1 MDKGQFAILRFAKYK
16 GPEISNIEAHNER
29 TKEKYASN
37 PDVDTSRS
45 KDNFH
50 IIQPTDKYR
59 AMSEALIKQ
68 YECPRARSDSVRIVE
83 TLITASPE
91 FFKGKK
97 KSEIRGFF
105 EHAVDFLK
113 QELGED
119 RLISAVVHMD
129 EKTPHMHVSFVP
141 ITQDGHLSAKRILGN
156 RKTLTAWQ
164 DRYWK
169 HMVSK
174 YPELERGE
182 SASKTGREHIPP
194 RVFKQAANLNKQA
207 KRIHELLADANPF
220 HAKKNA
226 EELDKLLRS
235 FIPDYGRFA
244 TKARLYEQ
252 TIKDLK
258 ADKSNLEAK
267 NEDLKGDLKEA
278 NDKVKS
284 RKLDEAQLKADLYNL
299 QRQMDTTCS
308 ARWTR
313 SRRRSWRCIPA
324 NLHTE
329 RGGLQMR
336 CEVPVW
342 EKANLT
348 LEEAA
353 AYSGIGINKL
363 RELSDS
369 DDCKFVLWVG
379 SKRLLK
385 RRPLEQYLEQAY
397 SI

>member
-59 AMSEALIKQ
+59 AMSETLIKQ
-68 YECPRARSDSVRIVE
+68 YDCPRVRSDSVRIVE

-105 EHAVDFLK
+105 EHAVDFLR

-119 RLISAVVHMD
+119 RLVSAVVHMD

-141 ITQDGHLSAKRILGN
+141 ITEDGHLSAKLILGN

-169 HMVSK
+169 HMVDK

-207 KRIHELLADANPF
+207 KRIFELLEDTNPF
-220 HAKKNA
+220 NAKKNA
-226 EELDKLLRS
+226 VELDRLLH
-235 FIPDYGRFA
+235 RFFPEMGKFL
-244 TKARLYEQ
+244 TKTKQYEQ
-252 TIKDLK
+252 AI
-258 ADKSNLEAK
+258 AQLE
-267 NEDLKGDLKEA
+267 DSKGKLESRNAELRQELKEA
-278 NDKVKS
+278 TTVSTK
-284 RKLDEAQLKADLYNL
+284 RKLEESQLKADYYNL
-299 QRQMDTTCS
+299 QRVMQK
-308 ARWTR
+308 
-313 SRRRSWRCIPA
+313 IPPEIVFRYTGK
-324 NLHTE
+324 NLNRE
-329 RGGLQMR
+329 RGL
-336 CEVPVW
+336 
-342 EKANLT
+342 AN
-348 LEEAA
+348 EM
-353 AYSGIGINKL
+353 
-363 RELSDS
+363 
-369 DDCKFVLWVG
+369 
-379 SKRLLK
+379 
-385 RRPLEQYLEQAY
+385 
-397 SI
+397 

>member
-68 YECPRARSDSVRIVE
+68 YECPRVRSDSVRIVE

-141 ITQDGHLSAKRILGN
+141 ITEDGHLSAKLILGN

-169 HMVSK
+169 HMVGK

-207 KRIHELLADANPF
+207 KRIFELLEDTNPF
-220 HAKKNA
+220 NAKKNA
-226 EELDKLLRS
+226 VELDRLLH
-235 FIPDYGRFA
+235 RFFPEMGKFL
-244 TKARLYEQ
+244 TKTKQYEQ
-252 TIKDLK
+252 AI
-258 ADKSNLEAK
+258 AQLE
-267 NEDLKGDLKEA
+267 DSKGKLESRNAELRQELKEA
-278 NDKVKS
+278 TTVSTK
-284 RKLDEAQLKADLYNL
+284 RKLEESQLKADYYNL
-299 QRQMDTTCS
+299 QRVMQK
-308 ARWTR
+308 
-313 SRRRSWRCIPA
+313 IPPEIVFRYTGK
-324 NLHTE
+324 NLNRE
-329 RGGLQMR
+329 RGL
-336 CEVPVW
+336 
-342 EKANLT
+342 AN
-348 LEEAA
+348 EM
-353 AYSGIGINKL
+353 
-363 RELSDS
+363 
-369 DDCKFVLWVG
+369 
-379 SKRLLK
+379 
-385 RRPLEQYLEQAY
+385 
-397 SI
+397 

>member
-68 YECPRARSDSVRIVE
+68 YECPRVRSDSVRIVE

-129 EKTPHMHVSFVP
+129 EKTPHMHISFVP
-141 ITQDGHLSAKRILGN
+141 ITEDGHLSAKLILGN

-169 HMVSK
+169 HMVGK

-207 KRIHELLADANPF
+207 KRIFELLEDTNPF
-220 HAKKNA
+220 NAKKNA
-226 EELDKLLRS
+226 VELDRLLH
-235 FIPDYGRFA
+235 RFFPEMGKFL
-244 TKARLYEQ
+244 TKTKQYEQ
-252 TIKDLK
+252 AI
-258 ADKSNLEAK
+258 AQLE
-267 NEDLKGDLKEA
+267 DSKGKLESRNAELRQELKEA
-278 NDKVKS
+278 TTVSTK
-284 RKLDEAQLKADLYNL
+284 RKLEESQLKADYYNL
-299 QRQMDTTCS
+299 QRVMQK
-308 ARWTR
+308 
-313 SRRRSWRCIPA
+313 IPPEIVFRYTGK
-324 NLHTE
+324 NLNRE
-329 RGGLQMR
+329 RGL
-336 CEVPVW
+336 
-342 EKANLT
+342 AN
-348 LEEAA
+348 EM
-353 AYSGIGINKL
+353 
-363 RELSDS
+363 
-369 DDCKFVLWVG
+369 
-379 SKRLLK
+379 
-385 RRPLEQYLEQAY
+385 
-397 SI
+397 

>member
-37 PDVDTSRS
+37 PDVDLSRS

-68 YECPRARSDSVRIVE
+68 YECPRVRSDSVRLVE

-105 EHAVDFLK
+105 EHAVGFLK

-119 RLISAVVHMD
+119 RLVSAVVHMD

-141 ITQDGHLSAKRILGN
+141 ITEDGHLSAKRILGN

-169 HMVSK
+169 HMVGK
-174 YPELERGE
+174 YPELERGK

-207 KRIHELLADANPF
+207 KRVFELLEDTNPF
-220 HAKKNA
+220 NAKKNA
-226 EELDKLLRS
+226 AELDRLLH
-235 FIPDYGRFA
+235 RFFPEMGKFL
-244 TKARLYEQ
+244 TKTKQYEQ
-252 TIKDLK
+252 AI
-258 ADKSNLEAK
+258 AQLE
-267 NEDLKGDLKEA
+267 DSKGKLENRNAELRQELKEA
-278 NDKVKS
+278 TTVSTK
-284 RKLDEAQLKADLYNL
+284 RKLEESQLKADYYNL
-299 QRQMDTTCS
+299 QRVMQ
-308 ARWTR
+308 A
-313 SRRRSWRCIPA
+313 IPPEIVFRYTGK
-324 NLHTE
+324 NLNRE
-329 RGGLQMR
+329 RGL
-336 CEVPVW
+336 
-342 EKANLT
+342 AN
-348 LEEAA
+348 EM
-353 AYSGIGINKL
+353 
-363 RELSDS
+363 
-369 DDCKFVLWVG
+369 
-379 SKRLLK
+379 
-385 RRPLEQYLEQAY
+385 
-397 SI
+397 

>member
-50 IIQPTDKYR
+50 IIQPTNKYR

-68 YECPRARSDSVRIVE
+68 YECPRVRSDSVRIVE

-97 KSEIRGFF
+97 KSGIRGFF

-119 RLISAVVHMD
+119 RLVSAVVHTD

-169 HMVSK
+169 HMVDK

-207 KRIHELLADANPF
+207 KRIHELLADTNPF

-226 EELDKLLRS
+226 EELDKLLRK

-267 NEDLKGDLKEA
+267 NEELKGDLKEA

-299 QRQMDTTCS
+299 QRQMDKIPPEIVAMYTGKS
-308 ARWTR
+308 AHRER
-313 SRRRSWRCIPA
+313 SIDI
-324 NLHTE
+324 E
-329 RGGLQMR
+329 
-336 CEVPVW
+336 
-342 EKANLT
+342 
-348 LEEAA
+348 
-353 AYSGIGINKL
+353 
-363 RELSDS
+363 
-369 DDCKFVLWVG
+369 
-379 SKRLLK
+379 
-385 RRPLEQYLEQAY
+385 
-397 SI
+397 

>member
-68 YECPRARSDSVRIVE
+68 YECPRVRSDSVRIVE

-141 ITQDGHLSAKRILGN
+141 ITEDGHLSAKLILGN

-169 HMVSK
+169 HMVGK
-174 YPELERGE
+174 YLELERGE

-207 KRIHELLADANPF
+207 KRIFELLEDTNPF
-220 HAKKNA
+220 NAKKNA
-226 EELDKLLRS
+226 VELDRLLH
-235 FIPDYGRFA
+235 RFFPEMGKFL
-244 TKARLYEQ
+244 TKTKQYEQ
-252 TIKDLK
+252 AI
-258 ADKSNLEAK
+258 AQLE
-267 NEDLKGDLKEA
+267 DSKGKLESRNAELRQELKEA
-278 NDKVKS
+278 TTVSTK
-284 RKLDEAQLKADLYNL
+284 RKLEESQLKADYYNL
-299 QRQMDTTCS
+299 QRVMQK
-308 ARWTR
+308 
-313 SRRRSWRCIPA
+313 IPPEIVFRYTGK
-324 NLHTE
+324 NLNRE
-329 RGGLQMR
+329 RGL
-336 CEVPVW
+336 
-342 EKANLT
+342 AN
-348 LEEAA
+348 EM
-353 AYSGIGINKL
+353 
-363 RELSDS
+363 
-369 DDCKFVLWVG
+369 
-379 SKRLLK
+379 
-385 RRPLEQYLEQAY
+385 
-397 SI
+397 

>member
-16 GPEISNIEAHNER
+16 GPEISGIEAHNER

-68 YECPRARSDSVRIVE
+68 YECPRVRSDSVRIVE

-156 RKTLTAWQ
+156 RKALTAWQ

-207 KRIHELLADANPF
+207 KRIHELLADTNPF

-226 EELDKLLRS
+226 EELDKLLRK

-267 NEDLKGDLKEA
+267 NEELKGDLKEA

-299 QRQMDTTCS
+299 QRQMDKIPPEIVAMYTGKS
-308 ARWTR
+308 AHRER
-313 SRRRSWRCIPA
+313 SIDI
-324 NLHTE
+324 E
-329 RGGLQMR
+329 
-336 CEVPVW
+336 
-342 EKANLT
+342 
-348 LEEAA
+348 
-353 AYSGIGINKL
+353 
-363 RELSDS
+363 
-369 DDCKFVLWVG
+369 
-379 SKRLLK
+379 
-385 RRPLEQYLEQAY
+385 
-397 SI
+397 

>member
-1 MDKGQFAILRFAKYK
+1 M
-16 GPEISNIEAHNER
+16 
-29 TKEKYASN
+29 
-37 PDVDTSRS
+37 
-45 KDNFH
+45 
-50 IIQPTDKYR
+50 
-59 AMSEALIKQ
+59 ALIKQ
-68 YECPRARSDSVRIVE
+68 YDCPCVRSDSVRIVE

-97 KSEIRGFF
+97 KSEIRGYFK
-105 EHAVDFLK
+105 HAVDFLK

-141 ITQDGHLSAKRILGN
+141 ITQDGHLSAKLILGN

-164 DRYWK
+164 DRYWE
-169 HMVSK
+169 HMVGK

-182 SASKTGREHIPP
+182 SASRTGREHIPP

-207 KRIHELLADANPF
+207 KRIHELLADTNPF
-220 HAKKNA
+220 NAKKNA
-226 EELDKLLRS
+226 AELDKLLRK

-267 NEDLKGDLKEA
+267 NEELKGDLKEA

-299 QRQMDTTCS
+299 QRQMEKIPPEIMAMYTGKS
-308 ARWTR
+308 AHRER
-313 SRRRSWRCIPA
+313 SIDI
-324 NLHTE
+324 E
-329 RGGLQMR
+329 
-336 CEVPVW
+336 
-342 EKANLT
+342 
-348 LEEAA
+348 
-353 AYSGIGINKL
+353 
-363 RELSDS
+363 
-369 DDCKFVLWVG
+369 
-379 SKRLLK
+379 
-385 RRPLEQYLEQAY
+385 
-397 SI
+397 

>member
-1 MDKGQFAILRFAKYK
+1 MDKGRFAILRFAKYK

-59 AMSEALIKQ
+59 AMSETLIKQ
-68 YECPRARSDSVRIVE
+68 YDCPRVRSDSVRIVE

-105 EHAVDFLK
+105 EYAVDFLK
-113 QELGED
+113 HELGED
-119 RLISAVVHMD
+119 RLVSAVVHMD

-141 ITQDGHLSAKRILGN
+141 ITEDGHLSAKLILGN

-169 HMVSK
+169 HMVGK

-182 SASKTGREHIPP
+182 SSSKTGREHIPP
-194 RVFKQAANLNKQA
+194 RVFKQAANLTKQA
-207 KRIHELLADANPF
+207 KRIHELLEDANPF
-220 HAKKNA
+220 NAKKNA
-226 EELDKLLRS
+226 AELDKLLRK

-244 TKARLYEQ
+244 TKVRLYEQ

-258 ADKSNLEAK
+258 ADNSNLEAK
-267 NEDLKGDLKEA
+267 NEELQGDLKAA

-299 QRQMDTTCS
+299 QRQMDRIPPEIVAMYTGKS
-308 ARWTR
+308 PHRER
-313 SRRRSWRCIPA
+313 SVVI
-324 NLHTE
+324 E
-329 RGGLQMR
+329 
-336 CEVPVW
+336 
-342 EKANLT
+342 
-348 LEEAA
+348 
-353 AYSGIGINKL
+353 
-363 RELSDS
+363 
-369 DDCKFVLWVG
+369 
-379 SKRLLK
+379 
-385 RRPLEQYLEQAY
+385 
-397 SI
+397 